1 MEAPPPIP
9 PPIVF
14 LAPPEAAYPYPED
27 PLLAAGFPEYVLP
40 VMFPAPGCLLDG
52 GATLLPPIM

>member
-1 MEAPPPIP
+1 MP

-14 LAPPEAAYPYPED
+14 LAAPPPGGPYPED
-27 PLLAAGFPEYVLP
+27 PPLLAAGLPEYVLP
-40 VMFPAPGCLLDG
+40 APPEAPGYLLDG